1 VVEVIVSRLGLDSG
15 SNSFVVILREKDGDR
30 ILPIWIGRTEA
41 EAIAA
46 HLDGVQRER
55 PMTHDLARSLIAAL
69 GGTLQRVN
77 ITRVEDGTFFAE
89 MLLVRDQVMYVVD
102 ARPSDSIA
110 IAVRFNA
117 PMFAADELLAEY
129 EAPPAD
135 SDDPG
140 GAGEPGTPDEGEPE
154 GDSGPDL
161 SASSREAHL
170 RGAEQLKRH
179 LERLRPED
187 FGKFTL

>member
-1 VVEVIVSRLGLDSG
+1 MVEVIVSRLGLDSG
-15 SNSFVVILREKDGDR
+15 SNSFVVILQEKEGDR

-55 PMTHDLARSLIAAL
+55 PMTHDLARSLIVAL
-69 GGTLQRVN
+69 GGELSRVN

-89 MLLVRDQVMYVVD
+89 MHVLHGPTMHVVD

-110 IAVRFNA
+110 IAVRLDA
-117 PMFAADELLAEY
+117 PVFVADELLAEY
-129 EAPPAD
+129 EAPPAEGG
-135 SDDPG
+135 SADDVD
-140 GAGEPGTPDEGEPE
+140 AESE
-154 GDSGPDL
+154 SGPDL
-161 SASSREAHL
+161 SGSSREAHQ
-170 RGAEQLKRH
+170 RGAEELQRYLA
-179 LERLRPED
+179 RLRPED

>member
-15 SNSFVVILREKDGDR
+15 SNSFVVILQEKDGDR
-30 ILPIWIGRTEA
+30 ILPIWIGRAEA

-69 GGTLQRVN
+69 GGKLQRVN

-89 MLLVRDQVMYVVD
+89 MHLLRDHVMHVVD

-110 IAVRFNA
+110 IAVRLDA
-117 PMFAADELLAEY
+117 PIFAADDLLAEY
-129 EAPPAD
+129 EAPPR
-135 SDDPG
+135 
-140 GAGEPGTPDEGEPE
+140 EPGDSGAPEEGEPE
-154 GDSGPDL
+154 VDSGPDL
-161 SASSREAHL
+161 SASSHEAHL

>member
-15 SNSFVVILREKDGDR
+15 SNSFVVILQEKGGDR
-30 ILPIWIGRTEA
+30 ILPIWIGRMEA

-69 GGTLQRVN
+69 GGELRRVN

-89 MLLVRDQVMYVVD
+89 MHLLRDQAMYVVD

-110 IAVRFNA
+110 IAVRLDA
-117 PMFAADELLAEY
+117 PIFAADELLAEY
-129 EAPPAD
+129 EAPAAERAD
-135 SDDPG
+135 
-140 GAGEPGTPDEGEPE
+140 AAE
-154 GDSGPDL
+154 GDAEDESGPDL
-161 SASSREAHL
+161 SESSHEAHQ

>member
-15 SNSFVVILREKDGDR
+15 SNSFVVILQEKGGDR

-46 HLDGVQRER
+46 HLDGLQRER
-55 PMTHDLARSLIAAL
+55 PMTHDLARSLVVTL
-69 GGTLQRVN
+69 GGELRRVN

-89 MLLVRDQVMYVVD
+89 MHVVQAQTMHIVD

-110 IAVRFNA
+110 IAVRLEA
-117 PMFAADELLAEY
+117 PIFVAAELLAEY
-129 EAPPAD
+129 EAPAAEGAPT
-135 SDDPG
+135 DDT
-140 GAGEPGTPDEGEPE
+140 EHEHETEN
-154 GDSGPDL
+154 GPDL
-161 SASSREAHL
+161 SGSTREAHQ
-170 RGAEQLKRH
+170 RGAEELQRYLT
-179 LERLRPED
+179 RLRPED